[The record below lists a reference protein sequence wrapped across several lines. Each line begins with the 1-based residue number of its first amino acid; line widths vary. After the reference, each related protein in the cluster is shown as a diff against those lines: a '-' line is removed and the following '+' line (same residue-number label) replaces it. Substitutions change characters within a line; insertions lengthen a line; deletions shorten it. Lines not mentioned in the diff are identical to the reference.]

1 MKSEQKKKI
10 VMVSGHNPYDGR
22 IFHKEAKSLVRMGY
36 RVTIV
41 GWDFKGDGLIKTQ
54 DGIKLEFHPFK
65 LDKNKNIFS
74 KARFFRK
81 KVMPIIQNKIVSH
94 RPDLIHCHDLETLP
108 VSVKAAR
115 KAKCKLIYDCHEYW
129 PEMEYH
135 QNKIWGI
142 LTWFLEYRNVRK
154 VDGVITVS
162 DHLADKFERKKI
174 PTEVLFNTTRYED
187 AKKLVNFE
195 KKSIR
200 HELGLPENKILVGYV
215 GAMNYRMDFDSYVKA
230 LRSLDDNIIFVFV
243 GGAQARLEKLTKL
256 AVDLGMAKRLITH
269 SWVDYDTC
277 LKYIYSFDIG
287 LQALISDSM
296 AEHTF
301 PTKIFEYMAMKV
313 PYVAP
318 DLRAMAD
325 FTRKWGSGYVL
336 EGRIPEEIA
345 KTITEAIFDPERNK
359 KIGEKSH
366 KNVKEKFSWEIMEKR
381 LGKFYERI
389 LK

>member
-1 MKSEQKKKI
+1 
-10 VMVSGHNPYDGR
+10 MVSGHNPYDGR
-22 IFHKEAKSLVRMGY
+22 IFHKEAKSLVGLGY
-36 RVTIV
+36 RVSIV
-41 GWDFKGDGLIKTQ
+41 GWDFKGDGTKKVEN
-54 DGIKLEFHPFK
+54 GINLEFHPFK

-74 KARFFRK
+74 KALFFRN
-81 KVMPIIQNKIVSH
+81 KVMPIIQKKILAH

-108 VSVKAAR
+108 AGVKAAR
-115 KAKCKLIYDCHEYW
+115 RAKCKLIYDCHEYW

-135 QNKIWGI
+135 QNKIWGMV
-142 LTWFLEYRNVRK
+142 TWFLEWKNVRK

-162 DHLADKFERKKI
+162 DHLADKFKRKKI
-174 PTEVLFNTTRYED
+174 PTEVLFNTTRYKD
-187 AKKLVNFE
+187 AKKLVSS
-195 KKSIR
+195 KKNYFR
-200 HELGLPENKILVGYV
+200 RELDLPDDKIIVGYV

-230 LRSLDDNIIFVFV
+230 LRGLEDNIIMVFV
-243 GGAQARLEKLTKL
+243 GGAQARLDKLTRL
-256 AVDLGMAKRLITH
+256 AESLGVSERLITH

-301 PTKIFEYMAMKV
+301 PTKIFEYMALKV

-325 FTRKWGSGYVL
+325 FTRKWNSGYVL
-336 EGRIPEEIA
+336 RGRSSEDIV
-345 KTITEAIFDPERNK
+345 KTITEAVSDPERNI

-366 KNVKEKFSWEIMEKR
+366 SNVKEKFSWEIMEKR
-381 LGKFYERI
+381 LSKFYKRI
-389 LK
+389 LG